1 MLLDPR
7 ATVQQRASYILTY
20 GLHLIK
26 ALRVAISINDLNTR
40 CGSMQLALAECPG
53 SHCLDVLPSSCRRA
67 LGAGISQASL
77 PQTCSWPLVLVSCT
91 EQMSFRILTFCS

>member
-1 MLLDPR
+1 MLLDPI

-20 GLHLIK
+20 GVYPIK
-26 ALRVAISINDLNTR
+26 ALRLAISINDLNTR
-40 CGSMQLALAECPG
+40 CGSVQLAFAECPS
-53 SHCLDVLPSSCRRA
+53 SHCLDILPSSCRRA

-77 PQTCSWPLVLVSCT
+77 AQTCSWPLALSCA